1 MRKDTTFTT
10 IKGNYKI
17 EYAISLYIGSM
28 RKNALG
34 TDQKE
39 ELEDQKVGGEM
50 RLKEGVSREAAN
62 IEGHFRSSRK
72 T

>member
-1 MRKDTTFTT
+1 MRKDATFTT

-17 EYAISLYIGSM
+17 EYATSLNIGRM

-34 TDQKE
+34 TE
-39 ELEDQKVGGEM
+39 EREKLKDQKVGGEM
-50 RLKEGVSREAAN
+50 RLKEGVLREAAN
-62 IEGHFRSSRK
+62 TEGHFRSSRK